1 MSVEWNN
8 FFSKRT
14 KNITGS
20 QIRQFFALTERPEI
34 ISFAGGFPGNEYFPQ
49 EEISNSLAHL
59 VREEST
65 QALQYSPTEGSFELR
80 KVLSEKM
87 NREGKLCAADNLVIT
102 DGSQQG
108 LDLLGRILINSGDPV
123 LVEEPAY
130 IGGMSVF
137 KSYGGTNV
145 GIEMDDQGPIPSSM
159 EQAIKKQTR
168 EDRRPKIFY
177 TVPNFHNPTG
187 ITTSLKRRFEILAIA
202 SRYNLVIIED
212 NPYGDLY
219 YDQEVPLCY
228 KALDRE
234 ERVIYLGSYSKIL
247 IPGIRI
253 GWLAGPG
260 PVTEKVALA
269 KQTADLCSSS
279 LGQQLAYRLSKEG
292 YVDRHIAKLRKLYRR
307 KRDVMLSAMDRHF
320 PAGIE
325 YSKPGGGFFIW
336 VNFPSYYPSSREL
349 LDLGLQQKVAF
360 VHGEGFSSNGGGLR
374 SARFSFSQPCIEDI
388 SFGIK
393 ILGDIFW
400 EVEAGCTLKAA
411 AQQF

>member
-1 MSVEWNN
+1 MTVNWSN
-8 FFSKRT
+8 FFSRRT

-20 QIRQFFALTERPEI
+20 QIRQFFALTEKPEV
-34 ISFAGGFPGNEYFPQ
+34 ISFAGGFPGNEFFPQ
-49 EEISNSLAHL
+49 EEIAGSLAQL
-59 VREEST
+59 VREDST

-87 NREGKLCAADNLVIT
+87 SRDGKLCEADNLIIT

-108 LDLLGRILINSGDPV
+108 LDLLARILINSGDPV

-130 IGGMSVF
+130 IGGMSAF
-137 KSYGGTNV
+137 KSYGGITV
-145 GIEMDDQGPIPSSM
+145 GIEMDDEGPLPSSL
-159 EQAIKKQTR
+159 EQAIIKHSSEGKQ
-168 EDRRPKIFY
+168 PKLFY

-202 SRYNLVIIED
+202 SRYNLAIIED

-219 YDQEVPLCY
+219 YDQDVPLSY

-234 ERVIYLGSYSKIL
+234 DRVIYLGSYSKIL

-260 PVTEKVALA
+260 PIVEKISMA

-279 LGQQLAYRLSKEG
+279 LGQQLVYRLSRKG
-292 YVDRHIAKLRKLYRR
+292 YVDKHIFYLRRLYRD
-307 KRDVMLSAMDRHF
+307 KRDAMLSAMDRYF

-325 YSKPGGGFFIW
+325 YSRPGGGFFIW
-336 VNFPSYYPSSREL
+336 VNFPAYYPSSREL
-349 LDLGLQQKVAF
+349 LEMALQQNVAF

-374 SARFSFSQPCIEDI
+374 SARFSFSQPGIDDI
-388 SFGIK
+388 NFGIK
-393 ILGDIFW
+393 ILGEIFW
-400 EVEAGCTLKAA
+400 EIEASCSVKVAGWES
-411 AQQF
+411 